1 MTNNDVARTA
11 LTFAAGAAVGGLASL
26 LFAPMSGRDLRT
38 RIAEEAE
45 SGREA
50 AENKLHELQE
60 LTNEK
65 LSELSHRASATI
77 ERGTNG
83 ARDHGAALSAGV
95 RAGLDAY
102 EKSLDSAS

>member
-1 MTNNDVARTA
+1 MKNNDVARTA
-11 LTFAAGAAVGGLASL
+11 LTFAAGAAAGGLAAL

-50 AENKLHELQE
+50 AEGKLHELQE
-60 LTNEK
+60 RTNEK

-77 ERGTNG
+77 ERSTNG
-83 ARDHGAALSAGV
+83 ARDRGAAVSAAFH
-95 RAGLDAY
+95 AGLDAY
-102 EKSLDSAS
+102 EKSLG